1 MESLHFQNPSKNE
14 RKPFLSLSYSSNA
27 NHSTSLT
34 HYQKEFNHFSRQP
47 NKAQSKSV
55 ERNRSIDSNKD
66 NQKDMAIQSRRSS
79 LLDPLLDEDHSMGKD
94 RRKFLIV
101 SVFDFCLTTVLWL
114 LSTVS
119 QGDADWAKVF
129 FDEINL
135 FKPHFFEKSLF
146 DVVFVAFVRMTF
158 LLTTYAICW
167 IRHWGPVALSTS
179 ITTIFI
185 AIKVLFFFNKSN
197 GSLPAYLVIVATFI
211 VAWFELWLMPF
222 RVLNRE
228 RQAYYQSTEFGETQ
242 INNLGRT
249 GGINNLQNRMIPNSY
264 ITDDDAFGTARDV
277 SSEEEDNEKTES
289 IVQGSDSENMTI
301 EDYQHAITIAEYKA
315 EKIWQQ
321 ISTWKVL
328 SEGNIFISYNDE
340 NNSYYIKTTCDTNT
354 FVLYQIIWKDQI
366 KYNNQIKSTEKL
378 LVVDECTEVVYSIS
392 APAMLGHISS
402 RDFLDVRRIIYN
414 REEDIF
420 NGIFVSVKSAIKPP
434 DSTGKLIRGENG
446 VNLMRISKVNDNCSL
461 YEWVFNN
468 NIKGKVPVNLI
479 KSGTKSFLMNTIK
492 NLQKYVKNEAHTYLQ
507 KPI

>member
-1 MESLHFQNPSKNE
+1 MESLHFQNLSKKE
-14 RKPFLSLSYSSNA
+14 IKPFLGLSYSSNY
-27 NHSTSLT
+27 NHPTSVT
-34 HYQKEFNHFSRQP
+34 HKKKEFSNLSRQN
-47 NKAQSKSV
+47 NKNKTKL
-55 ERNRSIDSNKD
+55 EDRNRSIDSNRD
-66 NQKDMAIQSRRSS
+66 NQKDMAIHSRRSS

-119 QGDADWAKVF
+119 QGDSDWAKVF

-135 FKPHFFEKSLF
+135 FKPQFFEKSLF
-146 DVVFVAFVRMTF
+146 DVVFVAFLRMTF

-197 GSLPAYLVIVATFI
+197 GSLPAYLVIVSTFI

-228 RQAYYQSTEFGETQ
+228 RQAYYQSTQFGENDNNMGR
-242 INNLGRT
+242 IGGSNNLP
-249 GGINNLQNRMIPNSY
+249 NRVNHNSY

-277 SSEEEDNEKTES
+277 SSEEDEKAES
-289 IVQGSDSENMTI
+289 IVQGSDTEDMKI
-301 EDYQHAITIAEYKA
+301 EDYQYAVTVAEDKA
-315 EKIWQQ
+315 DKLWKQ
-321 ISTWKVL
+321 IHTWKVL
-328 SEGNIFISYNDE
+328 SEGNIFISYSDE
-340 NNSYYIKTTCDTNT
+340 NNSYYVKTTCDTNT
-354 FVLYQIIWKDQI
+354 FVLYQIVWMDQI

-378 LVVDECTEVVYSIS
+378 LFVDECTEIVYSIS

-402 RDFLDVRRIIYN
+402 RDFLDVRRITYN

-434 DSTGKLIRGENG
+434 DTTGKLIRGENG
-446 VNLMRISKVNDNCSL
+446 VNLMRISKINDNCSL
-461 YEWVFNN
+461 YEWIFNS
-468 NIKGKVPVNLI
+468 NIKGKVPANLI

>member
-1 MESLHFQNPSKNE
+1 MESVQFQNLPKKEGKLLLNLSSSSTNN
-14 RKPFLSLSYSSNA
+14 RKVYNQLSREKY
-27 NHSTSLT
+27 
-34 HYQKEFNHFSRQP
+34 YKV
-47 NKAQSKSV
+47 QSKSV
-55 ERNRSIDSNKD
+55 EKNRSIDSNKD
-66 NQKDMAIQSRRSS
+66 NQKDMAIHSGRSS
-79 LLDPLLDEDHSMGKD
+79 VLDPLLDEEHSMGKD

-101 SVFDFCLTTVLWL
+101 SIFDFCLTTVLWL

-158 LLTTYAICW
+158 LLTTYAVCW

-228 RQAYYQSTEFGETQ
+228 RQAYYQSTEFGHME
-242 INNLGRT
+242 NNSERGQ
-249 GGINNLQNRMIPNSY
+249 NNRLSSRLPQNNY

-277 SSEEEDNEKTES
+277 SSEDEYDKPES

-301 EDYQHAITIAEYKA
+301 EDYQRAITVAEYKA
-315 EKIWQQ
+315 DKIWQEVNN
-321 ISTWKVL
+321 WKVI
-328 SEGNIFISYNDE
+328 SEGNIFMTYNE
-340 NNSYYIKTTCDTNT
+340 ESNSYYIKATCDTNT
-354 FVLYQIIWKDQI
+354 FVLYQIVWKDQI

-378 LVVDECTEVVYSIS
+378 LTVDECTEIVYSIS

-402 RDFLDVRRIIYN
+402 RDFLDVRRITYN
-414 REEDIF
+414 REDDIF

-434 DSTGKLIRGENG
+434 DSTGKIIRGENG

-468 NIKGKVPVNLI
+468 NIKGKVPANLI
-479 KSGTKSFLMNTIK
+479 KSGTKSFLINAMK
-492 NLQKYVKNEAHTYLQ
+492 NLQKYVKNEGHTYLQ